1 MEVNSYASKGVAGAG
16 LGTGIA
22 GLSLGVLN
30 AMGPG
35 GLLSGVLGGCGRG
48 YGGGC
53 SGGYSGACGVGYSV
67 GYGGCGDSAVINRY
81 ELGLEQSN
89 AAKDSKIALLESTI
103 HTNDKILEVYGYVD
117 GRLRA
122 IEGQICQQAV
132 VNAQVS
138 ANIGCMQSAI
148 SGLQALTKTV
158 VPITNICPEP
168 MPLYNS
174 FTVPTTTTTP

>member
-1 MEVNSYASKGVAGAG
+1 MDVNNYASKGVAGAG

-30 AMGPG
+30 AMGNG
-35 GLLSGVLGGCGRG
+35 GLLNGLFGGCGRG
-48 YGGGC
+48 YGG
-53 SGGYSGACGVGYSV
+53 

-103 HTNDKILEVYGYVD
+103 HTNDKSLEVYGYVD

-122 IEGQICQQAV
+122 IESQICQQAV
-132 VNAQVS
+132 VNAQVT

-174 FTVPTTTTTP
+174 WTAPTTTTTP

>member
-1 MEVNSYASKGVAGAG
+1 MDVNNYASRGLGGAA
-16 LGTGIA
+16 LGTGVA

-30 AMGPG
+30 AMGNG
-35 GLLSGVLGGCGRG
+35 GLLNGLFGGCGRG
-48 YGGGC
+48 YG
-53 SGGYSGACGVGYSV
+53 
-67 GYGGCGDSAVINRY
+67 GGCGDSAVINRY

-122 IEGQICQQAV
+122 IESQICQQAV
-132 VNAQVS
+132 VNAQVT

-174 FTVPTTTTTP
+174 WTAPTTTTTP

>member
-1 MEVNSYASKGVAGAG
+1 MDVNNYASKGVAGAG

-30 AMGPG
+30 AMGNGGILPG
-35 GLLSGVLGGCGRG
+35 LFGGCGRG
-48 YGGGC
+48 YGG
-53 SGGYSGACGVGYSV
+53 

-122 IEGQICQQAV
+122 IESQICQQAV
-132 VNAQVS
+132 VNAQVT

-174 FTVPTTTTTP
+174 WTAPTTTTTP

>member
-1 MEVNSYASKGVAGAG
+1 MDVNNYASKGVAGAG

-30 AMGPG
+30 AMGNGGILPG
-35 GLLSGVLGGCGRG
+35 LFGGYGGGCGRG
-48 YGGGC
+48 
-53 SGGYSGACGVGYSV
+53 CGESV
-67 GYGGCGDSAVINRY
+67 VVNRY
-81 ELGLEQSN
+81 ELGLEQAS

-122 IEGQICQQAV
+122 IESQICQQAV
-132 VNAQVS
+132 VNAQVT
-138 ANIGCMQSAI
+138 ANISCMQSAI

-174 FTVPTTTTTP
+174 WTAPTAPTP

>member
-53 SGGYSGACGVGYSV
+53 GVGYGV

-81 ELGLEQSN
+81 ELGLEQAS

-174 FTVPTTTTTP
+174 WTAPTATT